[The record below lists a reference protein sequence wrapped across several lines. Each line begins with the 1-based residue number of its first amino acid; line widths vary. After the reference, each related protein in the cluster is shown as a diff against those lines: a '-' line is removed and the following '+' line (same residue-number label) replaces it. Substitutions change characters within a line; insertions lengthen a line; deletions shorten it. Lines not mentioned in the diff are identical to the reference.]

1 MRTTILARVIAL
13 VGLVTIVL
21 GAWNVIIETPRFPL
35 IDFSIAVG
43 IVAGGFGLMMA
54 VVATRLYGSTAEAA
68 ARYGSR
74 WRSCRRARFRRL
86 YGPRFLFA
94 GQRMPVVLSFV

>member
-1 MRTTILARVIAL
+1 MGGPFMRTTILARVIAL

-43 IVAGGFGLMMA
+43 IVAGGFGLIGLAQVM
-54 VVATRLYGSTAEAA
+54 RLLAEILE
-68 ARYGSR
+68 GDS
-74 WRSCRRARFRRL
+74 WRGIQNASQPFSIMSA
-86 YGPRFLFA
+86 P
-94 GQRMPVVLSFV
+94 PE